1 MALMLHQKAKTQMKR
16 QMYKEAL
23 DVLTMAEVHCRFV
36 SYHASHL
43 AYVTVV

>member
-16 QMYKEAL
+16 GMYKEAL
-23 DVLTMAEVHCRFV
+23 DVLTMAEVHCCLV
-36 SYHASHL
+36 SYHASYL